1 MVPRKPVNAGGGT
14 EPWFRHASERGGDR
28 ELTMSLEP
36 DQVERLRKKL
46 YEKAKREPDFRF
58 YSLYDKMCWAETLHR
73 AYRQAKANAGAAGVD
88 GVRFEDI
95 AAYGEDR
102 WLAEL
107 RQELLEETYH
117 PQPVRRVMIPK
128 PGGGERPLGIPTIRD
143 RVAQTAVVLLLEPIF
158 EADFE
163 ENVYA
168 YRPERSAHDALTEVL
183 ERLHAGQ
190 EHVVDADVKQ
200 YFDTIPHAELL
211 QSVARR
217 VADGKILRLLKL
229 WLKSPVEERD
239 GDGTRRMTGGKNSK
253 RGTPQGGVVSPLLA
267 NIYINRLL
275 RHWRKTGM
283 AKGMGQ
289 IVSYADDFV
298 IVCASRRQAE
308 DSLALVSHWLEELG
322 LTIHPTKTRLCHA
335 RKEPF
340 DFLGYTFGPNRHWQ
354 TGKRILS
361 AQPSKKARK
370 RLKEKINALL
380 LRGNPT
386 PWPELC
392 LRLNRLLVGWAEY
405 FSFGHTAGAY
415 TAVRWHVIERVRRF
429 LCRRHKLRVSGTNRF
444 GYSEVFGKVGVVDL
458 QQLRLRRR
466 PAHALS

>member
-1 MVPRKPVNAGGGT
+1 MVPRKPGNSGGGT
-14 EPWFRHASERGGDR
+14 EPWFGHASERGGDR

-36 DQVERLRKKL
+36 DCVERLRKKL
-46 YEKAKREPDFRF
+46 YEKAKREPDYRF
-58 YSLYDKMCWAETLHR
+58 YSLYDKVCWAETLAR

-95 AAYGEDR
+95 ESYGVDR

-107 RQELLEETYH
+107 RQELLEETYC
-117 PQPVRRVMIPK
+117 PQPVRRVLIPK

-143 RVAQTAVVLLLEPIF
+143 RVVQTAVVLFLEPIF

-163 ENVYA
+163 DNVYA
-168 YRPERSAHDALTEVL
+168 YRPQRSAHDALTEVRQ
-183 ERLHAGQ
+183 RLYGGQ
-190 EHVVDADVKQ
+190 EHVVDADVTK

-229 WLKSPVEERD
+229 WLKSPVEERNER
-239 GDGTRRMTGGKNSK
+239 GNRRMTGGKKSK
-253 RGTPQGGVVSPLLA
+253 QGTPQGGVVSPLLA

-275 RHWRKTGM
+275 RHWRKTG
-283 AKGMGQ
+283 ACERLGQ
-289 IVSYADDFV
+289 IISYADDFV

-308 DSLALVSHWLEELG
+308 EGLSLVSRWLEKLG

-335 RKEPF
+335 REEPF
-340 DFLGYTFGPNRHWQ
+340 DFLGYTFGPARHWQ
-354 TGKRILS
+354 TGKRFIS

-370 RLKEKINALL
+370 RLKEKVNTLL
-380 LRGNPT
+380 FRGNPT

-392 LRLNRLLVGWAEY
+392 ARLNRLLTGWAEY
-405 FSFGHTAGAY
+405 FSFGFTGQADA
-415 TAVRWHVIERVRRF
+415 AIAWHVEERVRRF
-429 LCRRHKLRVSGTNRF
+429 LCRRHKLRVSGTRRF
-444 GYSEVFGKVGVVDL
+444 GYAEVHGKMGVVDI
-458 QQLRLRRR
+458 QQARRHRR

>member
-1 MVPRKPVNAGGGT
+1 MVPKKPGNAGGGT
-14 EPWFRHASERGGDR
+14 EPWFRHASKRGGDR

-46 YEKAKREPDFRF
+46 YEKAKREPEFRF
-58 YSLYDKMCWAETLHR
+58 YSLYDKVCWAETLYR
-73 AYRQAKANAGAAGVD
+73 AYRQAKANAGACGVD
-88 GVRFEDI
+88 GVRFEEI
-95 AAYGEDR
+95 EAYGEDR

-107 RQELLEETYH
+107 RQELVEETYH

-128 PGGGERPLGIPTIRD
+128 PGGGERSLGIPTIRD
-143 RVAQTAVVLLLEPIF
+143 RVVQTAVVLYLEPIF

-163 ENVYA
+163 DNVYA
-168 YRPERSAHDALTEVL
+168 YRPQRSAHDALGEVRK
-183 ERLHAGQ
+183 RLYEGQ
-190 EHVVDADVKQ
+190 EHVVDADVTQ

-229 WLKSPVEERD
+229 WLKSPVEQRD
-239 GDGTRRMTGGKNSK
+239 EGGNRRMTGGKKSK

-275 RHWRKTGM
+275 RHWRRTG
-283 AKGMGQ
+283 ASERLGQ

-308 DSLALVSHWLEELG
+308 ESLGLVSRWLKKLG
-322 LTIHPTKTRLCHA
+322 LAIHPTKTRLCHA
-335 RKEPF
+335 REEPF
-340 DFLGYTFGPNRHWQ
+340 DFLGYTFGPTRHWR
-354 TGKRILS
+354 TGKPFLS
-361 AQPSKKARK
+361 VWPSKKAQK

-380 LRGNPT
+380 LRGNPA
-386 PWPELC
+386 PWSELQT
-392 LRLNRLLVGWAEY
+392 RLNRLLLGWAEY
-405 FSFGHTAGAY
+405 FSFGFTGQAD
-415 TAVRWHVIERVRRF
+415 TAVRWHVIQRVRQF
-429 LCRRHKLRVSGTNRF
+429 LCRRHKLRVSGTSRF
-444 GYSEVFGKVGVVDL
+444 GYAEIYGKAGVVDL
-458 QQLRLRRR
+458 HQARLRRR

>member
-1 MVPRKPVNAGGGT
+1 
-14 EPWFRHASERGGDR
+14 
-28 ELTMSLEP
+28 MSLEP
-36 DQVERLRKKL
+36 DGVERLRKKL

-58 YSLYDKMCWAETLHR
+58 YSLYDKVCWAETLER

-95 AAYGEDR
+95 ESYGVGR

-107 RQELLEETYH
+107 RQELVEETYR

-143 RVAQTAVVLLLEPIF
+143 RVVQSAVVLFLEPIF

-163 ENVYA
+163 DNVYA
-168 YRPERSAHDALTEVL
+168 YRPQRSAHDALTEVR
-183 ERLHAGQ
+183 ERLYGGQ
-190 EHVVDADVKQ
+190 EHVVDADVTK

-229 WLKSPVEERD
+229 WLKSPVEEK
-239 GDGTRRMTGGKNSK
+239 GEGGNRRMTGGKKSK

-267 NIYINRLL
+267 NLYINRLL
-275 RHWRKTGM
+275 RHWRKTG
-283 AKGMGQ
+283 ASERKGQ

-298 IVCASRRQAE
+298 IVCASRRLAE
-308 DSLALVSHWLEELG
+308 ESLALVSRWLEQLG

-335 RKEPF
+335 REEPF
-340 DFLGYTFGPNRHWQ
+340 DFLGYTFGPARHWK
-354 TGKRILS
+354 TGKRFIS
-361 AQPSKKARK
+361 ARPSKKAQK

-380 LRGNPT
+380 FRGNPT
-386 PWPELC
+386 PWPELRI
-392 LRLNRLLVGWAEY
+392 RLNRLLSGWAEY
-405 FSFGHTAGAY
+405 FSFGSTGQADDAIS
-415 TAVRWHVIERVRRF
+415 WHVKERVRRF
-429 LCRRHKLRVSGTNRF
+429 LCRRHKLRVSGTSRF
-444 GYSEVFGKVGVVDL
+444 GHTEVHGKMGVLDIH
-458 QQLRLRRR
+458 QTRLSRRSV
-466 PAHALS
+466 HALS

>member
-1 MVPRKPVNAGGGT
+1 
-14 EPWFRHASERGGDR
+14 
-28 ELTMSLEP
+28 MSLEP
-36 DQVERLRKKL
+36 DRVERLRKKL

-58 YSLYDKMCWAETLHR
+58 YTLYDKVCWAETLGQ

-95 AAYGEDR
+95 ESYGAER

-107 RQELLEETYH
+107 RQELVEETYR

-143 RVAQTAVVLLLEPIF
+143 RVVQTAVVRILEPIF

-163 ENVYA
+163 NNVYA
-168 YRPERSAHDALTEVL
+168 YRPERSAQDALAEVRK
-183 ERLHAGQ
+183 RLYGGQ
-190 EHVVDADVKQ
+190 QHVVDADVTK

-239 GDGTRRMTGGKNSK
+239 ERGNRKMTGGKKSK

-267 NIYINRLL
+267 NIYSNRLL
-275 RHWRKTGM
+275 RHWRKTG
-283 AKGMGQ
+283 ASERLGQ

-298 IVCASRRQAE
+298 ILCASRRQAE
-308 DSLALVSHWLEELG
+308 DSLALVSRWLEKLG
-322 LTIHPTKTRLCHA
+322 LAIHPTKTRLCQA
-335 RKEPF
+335 QEEPF
-340 DFLGYTFGPNRHWQ
+340 DFLGYTFGPSRHWR
-354 TGKRILS
+354 TGKRMLS
-361 AQPSKKARK
+361 ARPSKKAQK

-380 LRGNPT
+380 YRGNPI
-386 PWPELC
+386 PWPELRD
-392 LRLNRLLVGWAEY
+392 RLNRLLSGWAEY
-405 FSFGHTAGAY
+405 FSFGY
-415 TAVRWHVIERVRRF
+415 TVEADNAVSRHVLERVRRF
-429 LCRRHKLRVSGTNRF
+429 LCRRHKLRVNGTNRF
-444 GYSEVFGKVGVVDL
+444 GYSEVYGEVGVIDIH
-458 QQLRLRRR
+458 QKRLHRR
-466 PAHALS
+466 PVHALS

>member
-1 MVPRKPVNAGGGT
+1 
-14 EPWFRHASERGGDR
+14 
-28 ELTMSLEP
+28 MSLEP

-46 YEKAKREPDFRF
+46 YEKAKREPVFRF
-58 YSLYDKMCWAETLHR
+58 YSLYDKVCWTATLQR

-88 GVRFEDI
+88 GERFEDI
-95 AAYGEDR
+95 EAYGVDR

-107 RQELLEETYH
+107 RQELVEETYRS
-117 PQPVRRVMIPK
+117 QPVRRVMIPK

-143 RVAQTAVVLLLEPIF
+143 RVVQTAVVLVLEPIF

-163 ENVYA
+163 DNVYA
-168 YRPERSAHDALTEVL
+168 YRPERSAHNALSEVRK
-183 ERLHAGQ
+183 RLYEGQ
-190 EHVVDADVKQ
+190 EHVVDADVMQ

-239 GDGTRRMTGGKNSK
+239 EGGNRRMTGGKKSK

-267 NIYINRLL
+267 NVYINRLL
-275 RHWRKTGM
+275 RHWRKTG
-283 AKGMGQ
+283 ASERLGQ

-308 DSLALVSHWLEELG
+308 ASLALVSQWLEKLG

-335 RKEPF
+335 REVPF
-340 DFLGYTFGPNRHWQ
+340 DFLGYTFGPTRQWQ

-361 AQPSKKARK
+361 ARPSKKAQR

-380 LRGNPT
+380 FRGNPA
-386 PWPELC
+386 PWPDLRA
-392 LRLNRLLVGWAEY
+392 RLNRLLSGWAEY
-405 FSFGHTAGAY
+405 FSFGY
-415 TAVRWHVIERVRRF
+415 TGQADQAIGWHVRERVRRF
-429 LCRRHKLRVSGTNRF
+429 LCRRHKLRVSETSRF
-444 GYSEVFGKVGVVDL
+444 GYVEVHGEVGVIDIH
-458 QQLRLRRR
+458 QTRLKRRSV
-466 PAHALS
+466 HALS